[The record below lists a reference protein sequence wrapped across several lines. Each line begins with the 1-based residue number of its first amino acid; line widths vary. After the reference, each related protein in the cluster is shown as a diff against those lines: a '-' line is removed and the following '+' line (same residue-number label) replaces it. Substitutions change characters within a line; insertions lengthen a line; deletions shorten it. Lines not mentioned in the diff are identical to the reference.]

1 MGWVAVLKRFLKEI
15 TEMVRFEQRL
25 ESSEERV
32 TQVS

>member
-1 MGWVAVLKRFLKEI
+1 MLKRFLKEI